1 MQIWKLYLHPCIV
14 LLLFEGVHPFHK
26 PVRSHQQGVGPHMV
40 KGTATGP
47 QAPNL
52 LYGHS
57 VRQGNSEASLFSL
70 EGQF

>member
-1 MQIWKLYLHPCIV
+1 MQIWKLHPSIA
-14 LLLFEGVHPFHK
+14 LLLFEGVHPFPK
-26 PVRSHQQGVGPHMV
+26 PVRSYQQGVSPLMV
-40 KGTATGP
+40 KGTATGCP

-57 VRQGNSEASLFSL
+57 VLQGNSKANLVSL